1 MQKTKIVLQLI
12 RLNYLE
18 VNIYMTKV
26 ELLAPVGD
34 WNCLKAAVQNG
45 ADAVYFGVEQFN
57 ARMYAANFNVED
69 MKQVIDYCKLRNVKT
84 NLTLNTLLENCEF
97 DNAVDLAKEAYKAGV
112 DAIIVQDLGLAKYLI
127 DNIPGLP
134 IHASTQM
141 TVHNLQ
147 GVLKLEKLGFDRVV
161 LSRELS
167 CEEIEYI
174 CKNCKVE
181 IETFIH
187 GALCICYSGQCL
199 FSSVVGGRSGNRGKC
214 AGPCRLPYE
223 LISENAETH
232 ERKSI
237 DKGYL
242 LSTKDLCGI
251 AYLPRLIQAGV
262 KCFKIEGR
270 MKSPEY
276 VATVTRIYRKYIDM
290 VLNNDDFIIDEK
302 DINDLMQVFNRGGF
316 SDGHLDSKHNRN
328 LIFPEKPSNMGIYLG
343 TIKKYNSNKGHITL
357 QLEEDLELGDSI
369 SVSNEASKYLVSELM
384 IKNVNQ
390 KKVSANTEVTIGRMK
405 GNIKV
410 GDKVYRI
417 SSKALSDF
425 AKASY
430 DNCENKKI
438 PLNCTVTIKKNTPI
452 SMEISTNK
460 NTCYNELYS
469 SIYVKE
475 ISNMIPIDALKTPI
489 SVERV
494 VKQISKTTNTPFSFE
509 NITVLLDD
517 GLYVPSISTLN
528 ELRRTAL
535 EKVEQ
540 EILSRAKR
548 TLLDLSRK
556 SKESITYTPNVKN
569 PEISVLF
576 RQLDL
581 DFDYTKLD
589 KEKITNIYVSLELF
603 ISKKYSKVISYF
615 SDNYNLY
622 IYVPS
627 IIKTNYKNIALSTIE
642 QAVMIYNIKGFI
654 VSNIGDFELLKKY
667 SKDYEFIG
675 NYTLNVFNNN
685 TMEEYRKLGLSRI
698 TLSRELNQEL
708 IKEMLANA
716 NINTEMIVYGNLPLM
731 ASSYCFLGET
741 NKCYPDCGTN
751 CKKNNK
757 YYLKDRLGFNFRVV
771 PNSIETVTL
780 ICNSKTL
787 SVSTKDLPVNFVRLD
802 ILDESINEINEAVD
816 KAYNREKLEGLQY
829 TNGNLYREV

>member
-1 MQKTKIVLQLI
+1 
-12 RLNYLE
+12 
-18 VNIYMTKV
+18 MTKV

-290 VLNNDDFIIDEK
+290 VLNNDNFIIDEK

-548 TLLDLSRK
+548 TLLDLSKK

-603 ISKKYSKVISYF
+603 ISKKYSKIISYF

-716 NINTEMIVYGNLPLM
+716 NLNTEMIVYGNLPLM
-731 ASSYCFLGET
+731 ASSYCFLGKT
-741 NKCYPDCGTN
+741 NKCYPNCGTN

-787 SVSTKDLPVNFVRLD
+787 SISTKDLPVNFVRLD

>member
-1 MQKTKIVLQLI
+1 
-12 RLNYLE
+12 
-18 VNIYMTKV
+18 MTKV

-603 ISKKYSKVISYF
+603 ISKKYSKV
-615 SDNYNLY
+615 
-622 IYVPS
+622 
-627 IIKTNYKNIALSTIE
+627 
-642 QAVMIYNIKGFI
+642 
-654 VSNIGDFELLKKY
+654 
-667 SKDYEFIG
+667 
-675 NYTLNVFNNN
+675 
-685 TMEEYRKLGLSRI
+685 
-698 TLSRELNQEL
+698 
-708 IKEMLANA
+708 
-716 NINTEMIVYGNLPLM
+716 
-731 ASSYCFLGET
+731 
-741 NKCYPDCGTN
+741 
-751 CKKNNK
+751 
-757 YYLKDRLGFNFRVV
+757 
-771 PNSIETVTL
+771 
-780 ICNSKTL
+780 
-787 SVSTKDLPVNFVRLD
+787 
-802 ILDESINEINEAVD
+802 
-816 KAYNREKLEGLQY
+816 
-829 TNGNLYREV
+829 

>member
-1 MQKTKIVLQLI
+1 
-12 RLNYLE
+12 
-18 VNIYMTKV
+18 MTKV

-57 ARMYAANFNVED
+57 ARMYAANFNIED

-167 CEEIEYI
+167 CDEIEYI

-199 FSSVVGGRSGNRGKC
+199 FSSIVGGRSGNRGKC

-357 QLEEDLELGDSI
+357 QLEEDLELGDSV

-417 SSKALSDF
+417 SSKTLSDF
-425 AKASY
+425 TKASY

-548 TLLDLSRK
+548 TLLDLSKK
-556 SKESITYTPNVKN
+556 SKESITYTPNLKN

-731 ASSYCFLGET
+731 ASSYCFLGKT
-741 NKCYPDCGTN
+741 NKCYPNCGTN

>member
-1 MQKTKIVLQLI
+1 
-12 RLNYLE
+12 
-18 VNIYMTKV
+18 MTKV

-290 VLNNDDFIIDEK
+290 VLNNDNFIIDEK

-316 SDGHLDSKHNRN
+316 SDGHLDSNHNRN

-357 QLEEDLELGDSI
+357 QLEEDLEPGDSI

-390 KKVSANTEVTIGRMK
+390 RKVSANTEVTIGRMK

-581 DFDYTKLD
+581 DFDYTKLN

-642 QAVMIYNIKGFI
+642 QAIMVYNIKGFI

-716 NINTEMIVYGNLPLM
+716 NIDTEMIVYGNLPLM
-731 ASSYCFLGET
+731 ASSYCFLGKT

>member
-1 MQKTKIVLQLI
+1 
-12 RLNYLE
+12 
-18 VNIYMTKV
+18 MTKV

-548 TLLDLSRK
+548 TLLDLSKK

-603 ISKKYSKVISYF
+603 ISKKYSKIISYF

-802 ILDESINEINEAVD
+802 ILNESINEINEAVD

>member
-1 MQKTKIVLQLI
+1 
-12 RLNYLE
+12 
-18 VNIYMTKV
+18 MTKV

-57 ARMYAANFNVED
+57 ARMYAANFNIED

-167 CEEIEYI
+167 CDEIVYI

-199 FSSVVGGRSGNRGKC
+199 FSSIVGGRSGNRGKC

-276 VATVTRIYRKYIDM
+276 VATVTRIYRRYIDM

-417 SSKALSDF
+417 SSKDLSDF

-452 SMEISTNK
+452 SMKISTNK

-627 IIKTNYKNIALSTIE
+627 IIKTNYKNIALSTVE
-642 QAVMIYNIKGFI
+642 QAIMIYNIKGFI

-716 NINTEMIVYGNLPLM
+716 NIDTEMIVYGNLPLM
-731 ASSYCFLGET
+731 ASSYCFLGKT

>member
-1 MQKTKIVLQLI
+1 
-12 RLNYLE
+12 
-18 VNIYMTKV
+18 MTKV

-316 SDGHLDSKHNRN
+316 SDGHLNSKHNRN

-343 TIKKYNSNKGHITL
+343 TIKKYNSNKGHIAL

-569 PEISVLF
+569 PKISVLF

-603 ISKKYSKVISYF
+603 ISKKYSKIISYF

>member
-1 MQKTKIVLQLI
+1 
-12 RLNYLE
+12 
-18 VNIYMTKV
+18 MTKV

-45 ADAVYFGVEQFN
+45 ADTVYFGVEQFN

-654 VSNIGDFELLKKY
+654 VSNIGDFELFKKY

>member
-1 MQKTKIVLQLI
+1 
-12 RLNYLE
+12 
-18 VNIYMTKV
+18 MTKV

-316 SDGHLDSKHNRN
+316 SDGHLNSKHNRN

-343 TIKKYNSNKGHITL
+343 TIKKYNSNKGHIAL

-569 PEISVLF
+569 PKISVLF

>member
-1 MQKTKIVLQLI
+1 
-12 RLNYLE
+12 
-18 VNIYMTKV
+18 MTKV

-290 VLNNDDFIIDEK
+290 VLNNDNFIIDEK

-390 KKVSANTEVTIGRMK
+390 RKVSANTEVTIGRMK

-731 ASSYCFLGET
+731 ASSYCFLGKT
-741 NKCYPDCGTN
+741 NKCYPNCGTN

>member
-1 MQKTKIVLQLI
+1 
-12 RLNYLE
+12 
-18 VNIYMTKV
+18 MTKV

-69 MKQVIDYCKLRNVKT
+69 MKQVIEYCKLRNVKT

-97 DNAVDLAKEAYKAGV
+97 DNAVDLAKEAYKTGV

-251 AYLPRLIQAGV
+251 AYLPRLVQAGV

-290 VLNNDDFIIDEK
+290 VLNNYDFIIDEK

-540 EILSRAKR
+540 EILSRAKK
-548 TLLDLSRK
+548 TLLDLSKK

-576 RQLDL
+576 RQLEL

-603 ISKKYSKVISYF
+603 ISKKYSKIICCKLIIFFCTIS
-615 SDNYNLY
+615 
-622 IYVPS
+622 
-627 IIKTNYKNIALSTIE
+627 K
-642 QAVMIYNIKGFI
+642 
-654 VSNIGDFELLKKY
+654 
-667 SKDYEFIG
+667 
-675 NYTLNVFNNN
+675 
-685 TMEEYRKLGLSRI
+685 
-698 TLSRELNQEL
+698 
-708 IKEMLANA
+708 
-716 NINTEMIVYGNLPLM
+716 
-731 ASSYCFLGET
+731 
-741 NKCYPDCGTN
+741 
-751 CKKNNK
+751 
-757 YYLKDRLGFNFRVV
+757 
-771 PNSIETVTL
+771 
-780 ICNSKTL
+780 
-787 SVSTKDLPVNFVRLD
+787 
-802 ILDESINEINEAVD
+802 
-816 KAYNREKLEGLQY
+816 Y
-829 TNGNLYREV
+829 TNDISWENLKHYKGYH

>member
-1 MQKTKIVLQLI
+1 
-12 RLNYLE
+12 
-18 VNIYMTKV
+18 MTKV

-69 MKQVIDYCKLRNVKT
+69 MKQVIEYCKLRNVKT

-540 EILSRAKR
+540 EILSRAKK
-548 TLLDLSRK
+548 TLLDLSKK

-576 RQLDL
+576 RQLEL

-603 ISKKYSKVISYF
+603 ISKKYSKIISYF

>member
-1 MQKTKIVLQLI
+1 
-12 RLNYLE
+12 
-18 VNIYMTKV
+18 MTKV

-69 MKQVIDYCKLRNVKT
+69 MKQVIEYCKLRNVKT

-97 DNAVDLAKEAYKAGV
+97 DNAVDLAKEAYKTGV

-251 AYLPRLIQAGV
+251 AYLPRLVQAGV

-290 VLNNDDFIIDEK
+290 VLNNYDFIIDEK

-430 DNCENKKI
+430 DNRENKKI

-548 TLLDLSRK
+548 TLLDLSKK

-603 ISKKYSKVISYF
+603 ISKKYSKIISYF

-642 QAVMIYNIKGFI
+642 QAVIIYNIKGFI

-802 ILDESINEINEAVD
+802 ILNESINEINEAVD

>member
-1 MQKTKIVLQLI
+1 
-12 RLNYLE
+12 
-18 VNIYMTKV
+18 MTKV

-69 MKQVIDYCKLRNVKT
+69 MKQVIEYCKLRNVKT

-328 LIFPEKPSNMGIYLG
+328 LIFLEKPSNMGIYLG

-460 NTCYNELYS
+460 NTCYNDLYS

-548 TLLDLSRK
+548 TLLDLSKK

-603 ISKKYSKVISYF
+603 ISKKYSKIISYF

-716 NINTEMIVYGNLPLM
+716 NLNTEMIVYGNLPLM
-731 ASSYCFLGET
+731 ASSYCFLGKT
-741 NKCYPDCGTN
+741 NKCYPNCGTN

-787 SVSTKDLPVNFVRLD
+787 SISTKDLPVNFVRLD

>member
-1 MQKTKIVLQLI
+1 
-12 RLNYLE
+12 
-18 VNIYMTKV
+18 MTKV

-69 MKQVIDYCKLRNVKT
+69 MKQVIEYCKLRNVKT

-97 DNAVDLAKEAYKAGV
+97 DNAVDLAKEAYKTGV

-251 AYLPRLIQAGV
+251 AYLPRLVQAGV

-290 VLNNDDFIIDEK
+290 VLNNYDFIIDEK

-475 ISNMIPIDALKTPI
+475 ISNMVPIDALKTPI

-540 EILSRAKR
+540 EILSRAKK
-548 TLLDLSRK
+548 TLLDLSKK

-576 RQLDL
+576 RQLEL

-603 ISKKYSKVISYF
+603 ISKKYSKIISYF

>member
-1 MQKTKIVLQLI
+1 
-12 RLNYLE
+12 
-18 VNIYMTKV
+18 MTKV

-69 MKQVIDYCKLRNVKT
+69 MKQVIEYCKLRNVKT

-97 DNAVDLAKEAYKAGV
+97 DNAVDLAKEAYKTGV

-251 AYLPRLIQAGV
+251 AYLPRLVQAGV

-290 VLNNDDFIIDEK
+290 VLNNYDFIIDEK

-548 TLLDLSRK
+548 TLLDLSKK

>member
-1 MQKTKIVLQLI
+1 
-12 RLNYLE
+12 
-18 VNIYMTKV
+18 MTKV

-302 DINDLMQVFNRGGF
+302 DIDDLMQVFNRGGF

>member
-1 MQKTKIVLQLI
+1 
-12 RLNYLE
+12 
-18 VNIYMTKV
+18 MTKV

-69 MKQVIDYCKLRNVKT
+69 MKQVIEYCKLRNVKT

-214 AGPCRLPYE
+214 TGPCRLPYE

-328 LIFPEKPSNMGIYLG
+328 LIFLEKPSNMGIYLG

-548 TLLDLSRK
+548 TLLDLSKK

-603 ISKKYSKVISYF
+603 ISKKYSKIISYF

-802 ILDESINEINEAVD
+802 ILDESINEINKAVD

>member
-1 MQKTKIVLQLI
+1 
-12 RLNYLE
+12 
-18 VNIYMTKV
+18 MTKV

-69 MKQVIDYCKLRNVKT
+69 MKQVIEYCKLRNVKT

-97 DNAVDLAKEAYKAGV
+97 DNAVDLAKEAYKTGV

-251 AYLPRLIQAGV
+251 AYLPRLVQAGV

-290 VLNNDDFIIDEK
+290 VLNNYDFIIDEK

-417 SSKALSDF
+417 SSKALSGF

-548 TLLDLSRK
+548 TLLDLSKK

-576 RQLDL
+576 RQLEL

-603 ISKKYSKVISYF
+603 ISKKYSKIISYF

>member
-1 MQKTKIVLQLI
+1 
-12 RLNYLE
+12 
-18 VNIYMTKV
+18 MTKV

-69 MKQVIDYCKLRNVKT
+69 MKQVIEYCKLRNVKT

-97 DNAVDLAKEAYKAGV
+97 DNAVDLAKEAYKTGV

-251 AYLPRLIQAGV
+251 AYLPRLVQAGV

-290 VLNNDDFIIDEK
+290 VLNNYDFIIDEK

-540 EILSRAKR
+540 EILSRAKK
-548 TLLDLSRK
+548 TLLDLSKK

-576 RQLDL
+576 RQLEL

-603 ISKKYSKVISYF
+603 ISKKYSKIISYF

-627 IIKTNYKNIALSTIE
+627 IIKTNYKNIAKIMS
-642 QAVMIYNIKGFI
+642 
-654 VSNIGDFELLKKY
+654 LLEIILLMY
-667 SKDYEFIG
+667 
-675 NYTLNVFNNN
+675 
-685 TMEEYRKLGLSRI
+685 
-698 TLSRELNQEL
+698 L
-708 IKEMLANA
+708 IIIQWK
-716 NINTEMIVYGNLPLM
+716 NTEN
-731 ASSYCFLGET
+731 
-741 NKCYPDCGTN
+741 
-751 CKKNNK
+751 
-757 YYLKDRLGFNFRVV
+757 
-771 PNSIETVTL
+771 
-780 ICNSKTL
+780 
-787 SVSTKDLPVNFVRLD
+787 
-802 ILDESINEINEAVD
+802 
-816 KAYNREKLEGLQY
+816 
-829 TNGNLYREV
+829 

>member
-1 MQKTKIVLQLI
+1 
-12 RLNYLE
+12 
-18 VNIYMTKV
+18 MTKV

-167 CEEIEYI
+167 CDEIEYI

-199 FSSVVGGRSGNRGKC
+199 FSSIVGGRSGNRGKC

-276 VATVTRIYRKYIDM
+276 VATVTRIYRRYIDM
-290 VLNNDDFIIDEK
+290 VLNNDNFIIDEK

-654 VSNIGDFELLKKY
+654 VSNIGDFELFKKY

-741 NKCYPDCGTN
+741 NKCYPNCGTN

>member
-1 MQKTKIVLQLI
+1 
-12 RLNYLE
+12 
-18 VNIYMTKV
+18 MTKV

-741 NKCYPDCGTN
+741 NICYPDCGTN

-802 ILDESINEINEAVD
+802 LLDESINEINEAVD

>member
-1 MQKTKIVLQLI
+1 
-12 RLNYLE
+12 
-18 VNIYMTKV
+18 MTKV

-69 MKQVIDYCKLRNVKT
+69 MKQVIEYCKLRNVKT

-97 DNAVDLAKEAYKAGV
+97 DNAVDLAKEAYKTGV

-251 AYLPRLIQAGV
+251 AYLPRLVQAGV

-290 VLNNDDFIIDEK
+290 VLNNYDFIIDEK

-430 DNCENKKI
+430 DNRENKKI

-548 TLLDLSRK
+548 TLLDLSKK

-576 RQLDL
+576 RQLEL

-603 ISKKYSKVISYF
+603 ISKKYSKIISYF

-685 TMEEYRKLGLSRI
+685 TMEEYRKLGL
-698 TLSRELNQEL
+698 
-708 IKEMLANA
+708 
-716 NINTEMIVYGNLPLM
+716 
-731 ASSYCFLGET
+731 
-741 NKCYPDCGTN
+741 
-751 CKKNNK
+751 
-757 YYLKDRLGFNFRVV
+757 
-771 PNSIETVTL
+771 
-780 ICNSKTL
+780 
-787 SVSTKDLPVNFVRLD
+787 
-802 ILDESINEINEAVD
+802 
-816 KAYNREKLEGLQY
+816 
-829 TNGNLYREV
+829 

>member
-1 MQKTKIVLQLI
+1 
-12 RLNYLE
+12 
-18 VNIYMTKV
+18 MTKV

-548 TLLDLSRK
+548 TLIDLSKK

-642 QAVMIYNIKGFI
+642 QAIMVYNIKGFVI
-654 VSNIGDFELLKKY
+654 SNIGDFELLKKY

-731 ASSYCFLGET
+731 SSSYCFLGKT

>member
-1 MQKTKIVLQLI
+1 
-12 RLNYLE
+12 
-18 VNIYMTKV
+18 MTKV

-69 MKQVIDYCKLRNVKT
+69 MKQVIEYCKLRNVKT

-251 AYLPRLIQAGV
+251 AYLPRLVQAGV

-576 RQLDL
+576 RQLEL

-802 ILDESINEINEAVD
+802 ILNESINEINEAVD

>member
-1 MQKTKIVLQLI
+1 
-12 RLNYLE
+12 
-18 VNIYMTKV
+18 MTKV

-589 KEKITNIYVSLELF
+589 KEKITNIYVTLELF

-627 IIKTNYKNIALSTIE
+627 IIKTNYKNIALSTI
-642 QAVMIYNIKGFI
+642 
-654 VSNIGDFELLKKY
+654 
-667 SKDYEFIG
+667 
-675 NYTLNVFNNN
+675 
-685 TMEEYRKLGLSRI
+685 
-698 TLSRELNQEL
+698 
-708 IKEMLANA
+708 
-716 NINTEMIVYGNLPLM
+716 
-731 ASSYCFLGET
+731 
-741 NKCYPDCGTN
+741 
-751 CKKNNK
+751 
-757 YYLKDRLGFNFRVV
+757 
-771 PNSIETVTL
+771 
-780 ICNSKTL
+780 
-787 SVSTKDLPVNFVRLD
+787 
-802 ILDESINEINEAVD
+802 
-816 KAYNREKLEGLQY
+816 
-829 TNGNLYREV
+829 

>member
-1 MQKTKIVLQLI
+1 
-12 RLNYLE
+12 
-18 VNIYMTKV
+18 MTKV

-69 MKQVIDYCKLRNVKT
+69 MKQVIEYCKLRNVKT

-97 DNAVDLAKEAYKAGV
+97 DNAVDLAKEAYKTGV

-251 AYLPRLIQAGV
+251 AYLPRLVQAGV

-290 VLNNDDFIIDEK
+290 VLNNYDFIIDEK

-540 EILSRAKR
+540 EILSRAKK
-548 TLLDLSRK
+548 TLLDLSKK

-576 RQLDL
+576 RQLEL

-603 ISKKYSKVISYF
+603 ISKKYSKIISYF

-675 NYTLNVFNNN
+675 NYPLNVFNNN

>member
-1 MQKTKIVLQLI
+1 
-12 RLNYLE
+12 
-18 VNIYMTKV
+18 MTKV

-69 MKQVIDYCKLRNVKT
+69 MKQVIEYCKLRNVKT

-97 DNAVDLAKEAYKAGV
+97 DNAVDLAKEAYKTGV

-251 AYLPRLIQAGV
+251 AYLPRLVQAGV

-290 VLNNDDFIIDEK
+290 VLNNYDFIIDEK

-430 DNCENKKI
+430 DNRENKKI

-548 TLLDLSRK
+548 TLLDLSKK

-576 RQLDL
+576 RQLEL

-603 ISKKYSKVISYF
+603 ISKKYSKIISYF

-802 ILDESINEINEAVD
+802 ILNESINEINEAVD

>member
-1 MQKTKIVLQLI
+1 
-12 RLNYLE
+12 
-18 VNIYMTKV
+18 MTKV

-57 ARMYAANFNVED
+57 ARMYAANFNIED

-548 TLLDLSRK
+548 TLIDLSKK

-642 QAVMIYNIKGFI
+642 QAIMVYNIKGFI

-716 NINTEMIVYGNLPLM
+716 NIDTEMIVYGNLPLM
-731 ASSYCFLGET
+731 ASSYCFLGKT

>member
-1 MQKTKIVLQLI
+1 
-12 RLNYLE
+12 
-18 VNIYMTKV
+18 MTKV

-548 TLLDLSRK
+548 TLLDLSKK

-642 QAVMIYNIKGFI
+642 QAIMVYNIKGFI

-708 IKEMLANA
+708 IKEMLANT
-716 NINTEMIVYGNLPLM
+716 NIDTEMIVYGNLPLM
-731 ASSYCFLGET
+731 ASSYCFLGKT

-757 YYLKDRLGFNFRVV
+757 YYLKDRLGFNFRIV

>member
-1 MQKTKIVLQLI
+1 
-12 RLNYLE
+12 
-18 VNIYMTKV
+18 MTKV

-69 MKQVIDYCKLRNVKT
+69 MKQVIEYCKLRNVKT

-97 DNAVDLAKEAYKAGV
+97 DNAVDLAKESYKTGV

-540 EILSRAKR
+540 EILSRAKK
-548 TLLDLSRK
+548 TLLDLSKK

-576 RQLDL
+576 RQLEL

-603 ISKKYSKVISYF
+603 ISKKYSKIISYF

>member
-1 MQKTKIVLQLI
+1 
-12 RLNYLE
+12 
-18 VNIYMTKV
+18 MTKV

-69 MKQVIDYCKLRNVKT
+69 MKQVIEYCKLRNVKT

-97 DNAVDLAKEAYKAGV
+97 DNAVDLAKEAYKTGV

-134 IHASTQM
+134 IQASTQM

-251 AYLPRLIQAGV
+251 AYLPRLVQAGV

-290 VLNNDDFIIDEK
+290 VLNNYDFIIDEK

-540 EILSRAKR
+540 EILSRAKK
-548 TLLDLSRK
+548 TLLDLSKK

-576 RQLDL
+576 RQLEL

-603 ISKKYSKVISYF
+603 ISKKYSKIISYF

>member
-1 MQKTKIVLQLI
+1 
-12 RLNYLE
+12 
-18 VNIYMTKV
+18 MTKV

-69 MKQVIDYCKLRNVKT
+69 MKQVIEYCKLRNVKT

-97 DNAVDLAKEAYKAGV
+97 DNAVDLAKEAYKTGV

-251 AYLPRLIQAGV
+251 AYLPRLVQAGV

-290 VLNNDDFIIDEK
+290 VLNNYDFIIDEK

-548 TLLDLSRK
+548 TLLDLSKK

-576 RQLDL
+576 RQLEL
-581 DFDYTKLD
+581 DFDYTKLN

-642 QAVMIYNIKGFI
+642 QAIMVYNIKGFI

-716 NINTEMIVYGNLPLM
+716 NIDTEMIVYGNLPLM
-731 ASSYCFLGET
+731 ASSYCFLGKT

>member
-1 MQKTKIVLQLI
+1 
-12 RLNYLE
+12 
-18 VNIYMTKV
+18 MTKV

-97 DNAVDLAKEAYKAGV
+97 DNAVDLAKEAYKTGV

-251 AYLPRLIQAGV
+251 AYLPRLVQAGV

-290 VLNNDDFIIDEK
+290 VLNNYDFIIDEK

-548 TLLDLSRK
+548 TLLDLSKK

-603 ISKKYSKVISYF
+603 ISKKYSKIISYF

-802 ILDESINEINEAVD
+802 ILNESINEINEAVD

>member
-1 MQKTKIVLQLI
+1 
-12 RLNYLE
+12 
-18 VNIYMTKV
+18 MTKV

-290 VLNNDDFIIDEK
+290 VLNNDNFIIDEK

-425 AKASY
+425 AKFSY

-540 EILSRAKR
+540 KILYRAKR

-667 SKDYEFIG
+667 SKNDYEFIG

-685 TMEEYRKLGLSRI
+685 TMEEYRKLGISRI

-731 ASSYCFLGET
+731 ASSYCFLGKT
-741 NKCYPDCGTN
+741 NKCYPNCGTN

-802 ILDESINEINEAVD
+802 ILDESINEINKAVD

>member
-1 MQKTKIVLQLI
+1 
-12 RLNYLE
+12 
-18 VNIYMTKV
+18 MTKV

-528 ELRRTAL
+528 ELRRTTL

-581 DFDYTKLD
+581 DFDYTKLN

>member
-1 MQKTKIVLQLI
+1 
-12 RLNYLE
+12 
-18 VNIYMTKV
+18 MTKV

-69 MKQVIDYCKLRNVKT
+69 MKQVIEYCKLRNVKT

-97 DNAVDLAKEAYKAGV
+97 DNAVDLAKEAYKTGV

-251 AYLPRLIQAGV
+251 AYLPRLVQAGV

-290 VLNNDDFIIDEK
+290 VLNNYDFIIDEK

-548 TLLDLSRK
+548 TLLDLSKK

-576 RQLDL
+576 RQLEL

-802 ILDESINEINEAVD
+802 ILNESINEINEAVD

>member
-1 MQKTKIVLQLI
+1 
-12 RLNYLE
+12 
-18 VNIYMTKV
+18 MTKV

-69 MKQVIDYCKLRNVKT
+69 MKQVIEYCKLRNVKT

-97 DNAVDLAKEAYKAGV
+97 DNAVDLAKEAYKTGV

-251 AYLPRLIQAGV
+251 AYLPRLVQAGV

-290 VLNNDDFIIDEK
+290 VLNNYDFIIDEK

-548 TLLDLSRK
+548 TLLDLSKK

-603 ISKKYSKVISYF
+603 ISKKYSKIISYF

-642 QAVMIYNIKGFI
+642 QAVIIYNIKGFI

-787 SVSTKDLPVNFVRLD
+787 SVSNKDLPVNFVRLD
-802 ILDESINEINEAVD
+802 ILNESINEINEAVD

>member
-1 MQKTKIVLQLI
+1 
-12 RLNYLE
+12 
-18 VNIYMTKV
+18 MTKV

-69 MKQVIDYCKLRNVKT
+69 MKQVIEYCKLRNVKT

-97 DNAVDLAKEAYKAGV
+97 DNAVDLAKEAYKTGV

-251 AYLPRLIQAGV
+251 AYLPRLVQAGV

-290 VLNNDDFIIDEK
+290 VLNNYDFIIDEK

-528 ELRRTAL
+528 KLRRTAL

-548 TLLDLSRK
+548 TLLDLSKK

-576 RQLDL
+576 RQLEL

-603 ISKKYSKVISYF
+603 ISKKYSKIISYF

-802 ILDESINEINEAVD
+802 ILNESINEINEAVD

>member
-1 MQKTKIVLQLI
+1 
-12 RLNYLE
+12 
-18 VNIYMTKV
+18 MTKV

-45 ADAVYFGVEQFN
+45 ADTVYFGVEQFN

-357 QLEEDLELGDSI
+357 QLEEVLELGDSI

-654 VSNIGDFELLKKY
+654 VSNIGDFELFKKY

-741 NKCYPDCGTN
+741 NKCYPNCGTN